1 MFWGIYFLLAVLL
14 FVWRMRTDSQASI
27 IAKLIVSA
35 IGSLVGTVALYA
47 VYYFFKFLFIP
58 ALVLLG
64 LYVLYLVFFAKTK
77 AAK

>member
-1 MFWGIYFLLAVLL
+1 MFWGIYFLLAALI
-14 FVWRMRTDSQASI
+14 FVWRMKTDSQASI

-35 IGSLVGTVALYA
+35 VASLVGTVALY
-47 VYYFFKFLFIP
+47 VIYYFLKFLFIP

-64 LYVLYLVFFAKTK
+64 IYFLYLFFFAKTK